1 MFSEEKDLVQ
11 AFKNVATDFLK
22 YSLGKPTSPFFLVEE
37 FDSHCG
43 IADLV
48 MGTYLL
54 LERQELSRK
63 TISWNWVRPIF
74 NLNEDQEIE
83 MDGFMQ
89 TYSISKT
96 TARARLKEYSEAG
109 FLKKVSRGQYRVV
122 REYKLVTDT
131 IISIEAKLKNWHR
144 ALHQAIR
151 YKRFSNKSYV
161 LLDRKHVRPALK
173 NIHTFQE
180 RNIGLLSMDNEGY
193 AIHHSP
199 KGKDAPQTHSFF
211 RLNEAAFDCFK
222 EQGAYA

>member
-1 MFSEEKDLVQ
+1 MFSAEIDLVQ
-11 AFKNVATDFLK
+11 AFKNVATEFLK
-22 YSLGKPTSPFFLVEE
+22 YDLGKSTSQFFLMEE

-48 MGTYLL
+48 MGAYLP

-74 NLNEDQEIE
+74 NLTEDQEIK
-83 MDGFMQ
+83 MDGFIHA
-89 TYSISKT
+89 YGISKT

-122 REYKLVTDT
+122 REYKLFTDT
-131 IISIEAKLKNWHR
+131 IISIEAKLKNWQR

-173 NIHTFQE
+173 NIHNFQE

-193 AIHHSP
+193 TIHHSP

-222 EQGAYA
+222 EQGAFA